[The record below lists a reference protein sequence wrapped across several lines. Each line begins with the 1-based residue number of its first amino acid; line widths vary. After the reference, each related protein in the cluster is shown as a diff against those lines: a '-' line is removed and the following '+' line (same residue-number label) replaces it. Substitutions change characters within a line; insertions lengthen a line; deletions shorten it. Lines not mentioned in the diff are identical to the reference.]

1 MNANVTF
8 GSQLSRRTLLR
19 RTTAI
24 GAGAATVWMLA
35 PAGLWKPGAAGASP
49 LWSPATTTADLNL
62 RAGPGTTYE
71 VLTVMPAGSQVS
83 ALTEE
88 PQNGFVRVRY
98 GGREGWASATYL
110 ASGGGDD
117 VPGTATTT
125 VDLNLRAGPGTTY
138 EVVLVMPAGSTVT
151 LTGESTN
158 GFAAVAYKGT
168 YGWAYEAY
176 LRR

>member
-1 MNANVTF
+1 
-8 GSQLSRRTLLR
+8 
-19 RTTAI
+19 
-24 GAGAATVWMLA
+24 MLA

-49 LWSPATTTADLNL
+49 LWSPATTTADLSL
-62 RAGPGTTYE
+62 RAGPGTGYE
-71 VLTVMPAGSQVS
+71 VISVMPKGSQVS

-98 GGREGWASATYL
+98 GGREGWAAAAYL
-110 ASGGGDD
+110 ATGGGDD
-117 VPGTATTT
+117 APASATTT
-125 VDLNLRAGPGTTY
+125 VALNLRAGPGTTHK
-138 EVVLVMPAGSTVT
+138 VVLVMPAGSAVT

>member
-1 MNANVTF
+1 MEVNATF

-19 RTTAI
+19 RTTAV
-24 GAGAATVWMLA
+24 GATAAAAWMLA

-49 LWSPATTTADLNL
+49 LWSPATTTVDLNL
-62 RAGPGTTYE
+62 RAGPGTGHK
-71 VLTVMPAGSQVS
+71 VIAVMPKGSQVS

-98 GGREGWASATYL
+98 GSREGWASTAYL
-110 ASGGGDD
+110 AVGGGDD
-117 VPGTATTT
+117 GPASATTT
-125 VDLNLRAGPGTTY
+125 VALNLRAGPGTTH

-158 GFAAVAYKGT
+158 GFAAVAYQGT
-168 YGWAYEAY
+168 YGWAYETY